1 MVFET
6 IYNAVFFHTGPILN
20 LLYLKIH
27 TNLWSIK
34 KNLTGWGKY
43 YCSQKVKFTTL
54 EMMVRENL
62 FLSLSISELVLEKG
76 IFKSKMINN
85 NFN

>member
-62 FLSLSISELVLEKG
+62 FFITFNFWVSVGEKD
-76 IFKSKMINN
+76 IQEQNDKQ
-85 NFN
+85 